1 MKKIAI
7 ILSLV
12 VAYIATSCVKPF
24 EEPNTIAADNYEVN
38 LPKSVSD
45 TSEPVHY
52 AHISSNG
59 NWTASLETQDG
70 NSWCWLQEYYLDAKG
85 NQVNVVTP
93 ISAFDGM
100 EDMGRWNKVKG
111 SGSLY
116 LPIRFVTSSINRYAV
131 LILTNTD
138 TGDQVIMRITQK

>member
-24 EEPNTIAADNYEVN
+24 EEPNTIATDNYEVN

-59 NWTASLETQDG
+59 NWTAKLELEDG
-70 NSWCWLQEYYLDAKG
+70 NSWCWLQEYYLDANG

-100 EDMGRWNKVKG
+100 EEMGRWNKVKG

-138 TGDQVIMRITQK
+138 TGDKVIMRITQK